1 MSHFFAMGGYARY
14 LWPSYGVTLLA
25 VVLNIVWA
33 RGLLRRAKTDARRR
47 LAMQSDAQ

>member
-25 VVLNIVWA
+25 VILNIIWA
-33 RGLLRRAKTDARRR
+33 RGLLRRAKIEARRR
-47 LAMQSDAQ
+47 LVVQSEAR

>member
-25 VVLNIVWA
+25 VVANIIWA
-33 RGLLRRAKTDARRR
+33 RGLLRRAKTEARRR
-47 LAMQSDAQ
+47 LDMQGESP

>member
-47 LAMQSDAQ
+47 LAMQSEVP